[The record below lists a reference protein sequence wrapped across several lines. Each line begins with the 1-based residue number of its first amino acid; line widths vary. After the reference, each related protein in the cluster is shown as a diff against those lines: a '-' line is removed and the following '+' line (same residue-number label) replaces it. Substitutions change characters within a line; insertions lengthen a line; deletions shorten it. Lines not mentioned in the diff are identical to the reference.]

1 MESDSSD
8 TRGSG
13 ARSRAAEQR
22 THEEELRE
30 HNERLKFALD
40 AARMSFWTLDAGT
53 RAMTVGPDFRRI
65 MALPADAAVDVSLA
79 ESHVLKGDRAAVH
92 EAIDAA
98 LAHGRSFDLDF
109 RVPNPDGTIR
119 WVNAKGMSVARQD
132 GSTRVIGVVSDVTG
146 RMQAQEEREQL
157 LNREQEAR
165 TLAEAATRAR
175 DQFLAIVSHELR
187 SPLSGIQ
194 SWTHVLESHIGQQ
207 ASPALRRAIA
217 GVRTGV
223 EQQVRLIDDL
233 LDATR
238 IMSGKLSLL
247 REPVPL
253 LPVVEA
259 AVASVRDQARAKNV
273 EILCDYQVDHEQV
286 MGDRDRLQQI
296 AWNLLS
302 NAVKFT
308 PDGGHVWV
316 RLIRQGDTVRLAVRD
331 DGKGIPED
339 FQPVMF
345 EWFRR
350 QETTSHRSQ
359 DGLGLGLALVRHL
372 CHLHG
377 GNVSASSPGLGHG
390 ATFVVTL
397 PVLQRVEHETLGR
410 SVRKPIGTKTAPS
423 LTGLRVLLVDDQGD
437 ARESLSFVLREA
449 GAEVVVC
456 ASAAEALA
464 ALERLGDAKAP
475 SVLISDIA
483 MPLQDGYWL
492 LTQIRERESTAP
504 IPVRLP
510 AIALTAYA
518 QPEDRLRSL
527 TSGFDMHV
535 TKPVAA
541 DELITI
547 VATAAGQILRS

>member
-1 MESDSSD
+1 
-8 TRGSG
+8 
-13 ARSRAAEQR
+13 
-22 THEEELRE
+22 
-30 HNERLKFALD
+30 
-40 AARMSFWTLDAGT
+40 
-53 RAMTVGPDFRRI
+53 
-65 MALPADAAVDVSLA
+65 
-79 ESHVLKGDRAAVH
+79 
-92 EAIDAA
+92 
-98 LAHGRSFDLDF
+98 
-109 RVPNPDGTIR
+109 
-119 WVNAKGMSVARQD
+119 
-132 GSTRVIGVVSDVTG
+132 
-146 RMQAQEEREQL
+146 
-157 LNREQEAR
+157 
-165 TLAEAATRAR
+165 
-175 DQFLAIVSHELR
+175 
-187 SPLSGIQ
+187 
-194 SWTHVLESHIGQQ
+194 
-207 ASPALRRAIA
+207 
-217 GVRTGV
+217 VRTGV

-247 REPVPL
+247 REPVPM

-259 AVASVRDQARAKNV
+259 AVASVRDQARAKNI
-273 EILCDYQVDHEQV
+273 EIFNDYQVENEQV

-296 AWNLLS
+296 VWNLLS

-308 PDGGHVWV
+308 PDDGHVWV
-316 RLIRQGDTVRLAVRD
+316 RLMRQGDALRLSVRD
-331 DGKGIPED
+331 DGKGIPDD
-339 FQPVMF
+339 FRPVMF

-350 QETTSHRSQ
+350 QENTSHRSQ

-372 CHLHG
+372 CQMLG
-377 GNVSASSPGLGHG
+377 GSVTASSPGAGLG

-410 SVRKPIGTKTAPS
+410 SVRKPIGAKPAPS
-423 LTGLRVLLVDDQGD
+423 LEGLRILLVDDQGD

-464 ALERLGDAKAP
+464 ALDRLGEARAP

-483 MPLQDGYWL
+483 MPVQDGYWL
-492 LTQIRERESTAP
+492 LTQVREREAAVP
-504 IPVRLP
+504 GKRVP

-541 DELITI
+541 EELITI
-547 VATAAGQILRS
+547 VATAAGHILRQ